1 MITNMKA
8 YIVFPVVSYFV
19 IITKLAI
26 ATGSPEWDKLLADT
40 SIIQPVQQEEDLQSQ
55 FASFPPIPAYEH
67 AIDPTTLHQIEKSST
82 TPVGIE
88 RKKPKRKLLED
99 PKNVSRRLQYA
110 QNKILHPTKKK
121 IPEAE
126 KSQEL
131 KERAR
136 QRKENFRKNLRLP
149 GNEEKHREYKAS
161 IAEYNR
167 RNRKRLLKGL
177 ADGTISKEMKEN
189 YEKRKRRKIE
199 SNKARDRKKLTEKYQ
214 KKLKEKPS

>member
-1 MITNMKA
+1 MKA

-19 IITKLAI
+19 IVTKLTI
-26 ATGSPEWDKLLADT
+26 ATGPPEWDKLLADT
-40 SIIQPVQQEEDLQSQ
+40 SNIQPVQQEEDPQSQ
-55 FASFPPIPAYEH
+55 FASFPP
-67 AIDPTTLHQIEKSST
+67 TSTLHQIEKSST

-88 RKKPKRKLLED
+88 RKKTKRKLLED
-99 PKNVSRRLQYA
+99 PRNVARRLQYA
-110 QNKILHPTKKK
+110 HNKSLSPIKKK
-121 IPEAE
+121 VTEAE

-136 QRKENFRKNLRLP
+136 QKKEKFRKKLRLP

-161 IAEYNR
+161 TAEYNR
-167 RNRKRLLKGL
+167 RYRSSILKRL

-199 SNKARDRKKLTEKYQ
+199 SNKARDRRNVTGKAQ